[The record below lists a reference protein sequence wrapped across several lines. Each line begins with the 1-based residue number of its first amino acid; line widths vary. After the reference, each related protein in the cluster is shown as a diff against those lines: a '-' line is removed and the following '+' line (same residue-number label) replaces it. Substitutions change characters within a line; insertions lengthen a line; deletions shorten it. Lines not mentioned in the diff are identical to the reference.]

1 MPLSEEEKKK
11 LMGGPM
17 YATRRGGCLN
27 VFIVL
32 LVLASVLIA
41 L

>member
-1 MPLSEEEKKK
+1 MPLTEEEKSQ
-11 LMGGPM
+11 LMGGSM
-17 YATRRGGCLN
+17 DATRRGGCLN